1 MNKRVLS
8 FVFLLIPLIGFCQ
21 SPKRMI
27 KKIGNDPVYFI
38 DSVNVEQSEMMNYDP
53 SEISIVNVYKDKDA
67 LELMGDEGK
76 DGVIYIE
83 TKNFVKKRYWRYF
96 CTKSNEYAKAIPNYT
111 EDKEVQYI
119 LNDRILDKDFEGDL
133 ALIDDSIFKGLRI
146 VNATDLKKKYKVKDK
161 SIGVIIKSDTPKNL
175 YKARKKF

>member
-1 MNKRVLS
+1 
-8 FVFLLIPLIGFCQ
+8 
-21 SPKRMI
+21 MI

-96 CTKSNEYAKAIPNYT
+96 CTKSNEYAKDY
-111 EDKEVQYI
+111 
-119 LNDRILDKDFEGDL
+119 
-133 ALIDDSIFKGLRI
+133 
-146 VNATDLKKKYKVKDK
+146 YK
-161 SIGVIIKSDTPKNL
+161 
-175 YKARKKF
+175 